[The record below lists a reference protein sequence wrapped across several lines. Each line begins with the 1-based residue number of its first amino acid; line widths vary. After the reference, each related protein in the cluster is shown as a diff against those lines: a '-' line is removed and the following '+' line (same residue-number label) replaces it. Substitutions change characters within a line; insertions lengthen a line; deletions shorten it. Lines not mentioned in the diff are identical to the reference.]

1 MYKSSSCRTICLA
14 FVFIFSGACDSG
26 SKSKTPADLAA
37 DSALRA
43 DLALANRDTMLVDS
57 IGRLA
62 PGASALADSS
72 VADTGKVK
80 APAVAPMTTAPVVRS
95 PSSVVRTPPSAI
107 RTAPS
112 AVRSPSSAARKP
124 LPVAG
129 KPVVPRTTGNPCDS
143 PVLADQRA
151 CLSSQLAAT
160 DKRLDGIYR
169 ALIVEMRR
177 RDPSSVAKLRNAQRA
192 FLVSRDVECRKRG
205 AGKEGA
211 LWAYPRVHCLAQFSD
226 QRANALADE
235 FSRLTAR

>member
-14 FVFIFSGACDSG
+14 LVLVFSVACDSG

-57 IGRLA
+57 IGRRPPVA
-62 PGASALADSS
+62 GAVADTALAD
-72 VADTGKVK
+72 TGEVK
-80 APAVAPMTTAPVVRS
+80 TSAAAPVTTAPVVPTPS
-95 PSSVVRTPPSAI
+95 PVVRNPPSVARKSPSVVR
-107 RTAPS
+107 
-112 AVRSPSSAARKP
+112 
-124 LPVAG
+124 
-129 KPVVPRTTGNPCDS
+129 KPVVRRTTGNACDS
-143 PVLADQRA
+143 PVLADQKA
-151 CLSSQLAAT
+151 CLSSSLAAA

-169 ALIVEMRR
+169 ALIVETRR